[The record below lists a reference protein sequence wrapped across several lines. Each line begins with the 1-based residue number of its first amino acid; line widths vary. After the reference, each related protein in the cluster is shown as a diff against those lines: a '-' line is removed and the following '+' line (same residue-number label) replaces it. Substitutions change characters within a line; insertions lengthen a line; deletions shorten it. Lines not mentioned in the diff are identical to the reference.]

1 VSIFPVPLIVADP
14 ADVCCRLNLDDLR
27 QLAGAALS
35 AADVARRTTL
45 RRLRDLYG
53 HLKLQVMM
61 QDQELVPQLQHQL
74 MVCRVDWQWM
84 C

>member
-1 VSIFPVPLIVADP
+1 MR
-14 ADVCCRLNLDDLR
+14 CRLNLDDLR
-27 QLAGAALS
+27 ELAGAALS

-74 MVCRVDWQWM
+74 MQWM
-84 C
+84 VLIGGS